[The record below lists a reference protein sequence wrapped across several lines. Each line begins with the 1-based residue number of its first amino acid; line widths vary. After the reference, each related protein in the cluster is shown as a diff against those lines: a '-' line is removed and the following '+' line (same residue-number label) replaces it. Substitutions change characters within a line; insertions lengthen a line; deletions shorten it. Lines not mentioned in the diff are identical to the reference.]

1 MVGGGTISG
10 GFAGTITGV
19 SGLDTSFG
27 GSRGGTTL
35 GSGGSGGEVGATFDG
50 EASISASF
58 GLSGHLQL

>member
-27 GSRGGTTL
+27 GTTL
-35 GSGGSGGEVGATFDG
+35 GSGRSGGEVGATFDG